1 MKYLSIILSLLF
13 FLFTSCKEKEVTYKQ
28 FSANDKSYTVHI
40 PSDFSLENSIGNFM
54 AFVKSNSNSK
64 SDFSTILIYETD
76 NGLRKFEQSLTTNPK
91 FEFSIYKHTENGIY
105 AECIKG
111 MWSSVQIGLLKTIN
125 CKQFIIEVST
135 QKSRSETEE
144 IAEHIF
150 NTMSEGIPSEVS
162 QNKDKSDNN
171 LLSYS
176 NPYYS
181 ISYPKDWTIVNQP
194 DEMSDVY
201 IGKTDGS
208 LGFTIVRF
216 DTDATLA
223 EIVSEARSNSELSGM
238 AVKSSQS
245 ILINGIKCNKMV
257 NEYEFQGILIKTI
270 AYNFKR
276 NNTFYSIKF
285 GTQKKY
291 VDDNLELI
299 EKIVRTLTFKKL

>member
-1 MKYLSIILSLLF
+1 MTHISLF
-13 FLFTSCKEKEVTYKQ
+13 AAMNSFENDFNNEFT
-28 FSANDKSYTVHI
+28 
-40 PSDFSLENSIGNFM
+40 
-54 AFVKSNSNSK
+54 
-64 SDFSTILIYETD
+64 
-76 NGLRKFEQSLTTNPK
+76 
-91 FEFSIYKHTENGIY
+91 IYKHTENGIY

-111 MWSSVQIGLLKTIN
+111 MWSAVQIGLLKTIN

-162 QNKDKSDNN
+162 QNKDTSDNN

-299 EKIVRTLTFKKL
+299 EKIVRTLTFKRL

>member
-1 MKYLSIILSLLF
+1 
-13 FLFTSCKEKEVTYKQ
+13 
-28 FSANDKSYTVHI
+28 
-40 PSDFSLENSIGNFM
+40 
-54 AFVKSNSNSK
+54 
-64 SDFSTILIYETD
+64 
-76 NGLRKFEQSLTTNPK
+76 
-91 FEFSIYKHTENGIY
+91 
-105 AECIKG
+105 
-111 MWSSVQIGLLKTIN
+111 MWSAVQIGLLKTIN
-125 CKQFIIEVST
+125 CKQFIIKVYT

-257 NEYEFQGILIKTI
+257 NEYEFQGILIKRLLITLKETTHFI
-270 AYNFKR
+270 RLNSALKR
-276 NNTFYSIKF
+276 SMLMI
-285 GTQKKY
+285 
-291 VDDNLELI
+291 I
-299 EKIVRTLTFKKL
+299 